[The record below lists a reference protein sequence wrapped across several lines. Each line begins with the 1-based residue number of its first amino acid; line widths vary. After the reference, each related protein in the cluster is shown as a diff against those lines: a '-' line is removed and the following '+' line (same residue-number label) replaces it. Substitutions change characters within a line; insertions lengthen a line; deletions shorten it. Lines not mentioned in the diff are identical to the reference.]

1 MNGINVM
8 LNFFDNFSNG
18 INRAVNSSNNLEKSL
33 ENIDKAGNVGINIDD
48 APLTF
53 AERQVSII
61 ADKLDYQNRVV
72 KQLNQSYE
80 KSCAELGY
88 ESQAAMKIEN
98 QLNNARNAQLK
109 LEQSYQ
115 KACKVLDEEEAAA
128 RSIKEPITNVIKEQ
142 EKFNKT
148 INSSSS
154 SMNGLASN
162 VSNLLKTYLS
172 FQAIKHGITSTI
184 GEAMKMQ
191 HQLFTIQGIMGN
203 TEVGTAYFNNLQK
216 KANES
221 VFAFEDFA
229 QNARNYMQF
238 TKNTDTLDK
247 LANLSERLTLVDPT
261 QGLQGAGFAIKEMLS
276 GDGTSLK
283 GRFGFGKADI
293 EILKA
298 SKDMSSFL
306 DQFDS
311 LLNKKGFT
319 EDMLAKYN
327 QSASA
332 QFNKLKS
339 NIVTSM
345 GQAGNGALEALNPV
359 ITRLNQAFSNGSFQ
373 GFFNGI
379 STGLHVIAIIIGIIT
394 DGIGYVGDMFQK
406 NWTIIS
412 PIIWGIVAALLAYN
426 ASLIVT
432 NTLNGVGAIAM
443 VAKTI
448 ADWAET
454 AAILALIVAQDGLN
468 AAMLACPIT
477 WIIIGI
483 IAVIAIFYAAVAA
496 VNHFA
501 GTTWSA
507 TGIICGIIATGAAFI
522 GNAVLGIANFIITA
536 GITLYNLI
544 ATFANFFATVFN
556 DPVAAIANLFV
567 GLFDTICGIV
577 QSAASLIDTVLGS
590 DLSGAVAGF
599 QGKVDDYVNGITADS
614 TVTVMEKLDASDYT
628 FDRFDYG
635 KSWNTG
641 YNFGAGIDSK
651 VGGMFGNLGSTLD
664 NLNGGG
670 LGADLDSWN
679 KAQGP
684 GNLAFGN
691 DDKKNLK
698 NINDK
703 IDVSNEHLEMLT
715 DLASEKSISNFVTL
729 TPTVQVTTGDI
740 RQEADINKI
749 ISDIETYMEDELQN
763 SAEGLYA

>member
-18 INRAVNSSNNLEKSL
+18 INKTVSATEKAANSFDNLGNSANMVNVNSSSIDNMANSASNLSNQIDNWTNKIGNYDKSAMEAIYTTEELVQMGYKTANALNNTANAGK
-33 ENIDKAGNVGINIDD
+33 NIEPPLDKASKQQ
-48 APLTF
+48 
-53 AERQVSII
+53 ERF
-61 ADKLDYQNRVV
+61 
-72 KQLNQSYE
+72 
-80 KSCAELGY
+80 
-88 ESQAAMKIEN
+88 
-98 QLNNARNAQLK
+98 NN
-109 LEQSYQ
+109 
-115 KACKVLDEEEAAA
+115 
-128 RSIKEPITNVIKEQ
+128 
-142 EKFNKT
+142 T
-148 INSSSS
+148 INQGSS
-154 SMNGLASN
+154 SMSGLTSK

-172 FQAIKHGITSTI
+172 FQVIKHGITSTI

-191 HQLFTIQGIMGN
+191 QQLFTIQGIMGN

-238 TKNTDTLDK
+238 TKNTNTLDK

-261 QGLQGAGFAIKEMLS
+261 QGLQGAGFALKEMLS

-283 GRFGFGKADI
+283 ERFGFGKADI

-306 DQFDS
+306 NQFDS

-332 QFNKLKS
+332 QFDNLKS

-359 ITRLNQAFSNGSFQ
+359 ITRLNQAFSNGSVQ
-373 GFFNGI
+373 NGINTLSIVLTNAVNTGIWLFNIITSISTGVKNNWSIISPILFGVIGAILTMKSVTLALNIVTGI
-379 STGLHVIAIIIGIIT
+379 STGLQTIQAIAIAVKTGA
-394 DGIGYVGDMFQK
+394 
-406 NWTIIS
+406 TIAS
-412 PIIWGIVAALLAYN
+412 VAADKEL
-426 ASLIVT
+426 T
-432 NTLNGVGAIAM
+432 
-443 VAKTI
+443 
-448 ADWAET
+448 
-454 AAILALIVAQDGLN
+454 VAQWALN
-468 AAMLACPIT
+468 SAMLACPIT

-614 TVTVMEKLDASDYT
+614 TVTVMEKLDASNYT

-635 KSWNTG
+635 NSWNTG

>member
-8 LNFFDNFSNG
+8 LNFFDNFSNC
-18 INRAVNSSNNLEKSL
+18 INKTVSATEKAANSFDNLGNSANMVNVNSSSIDNIANSVSNLSNQIDNWTNKIGNYDKSAMEAIYTTEELVQMGYKTANALNNTANAGK
-33 ENIDKAGNVGINIDD
+33 NIEPPLDKASKQQ
-48 APLTF
+48 
-53 AERQVSII
+53 ERF
-61 ADKLDYQNRVV
+61 
-72 KQLNQSYE
+72 
-80 KSCAELGY
+80 
-88 ESQAAMKIEN
+88 
-98 QLNNARNAQLK
+98 NN
-109 LEQSYQ
+109 
-115 KACKVLDEEEAAA
+115 
-128 RSIKEPITNVIKEQ
+128 
-142 EKFNKT
+142 T
-148 INSSSS
+148 INQGSS
-154 SMNGLASN
+154 SMSGLTSK

-172 FQAIKHGITSTI
+172 FQVIKHGITSTI

-191 HQLFTIQGIMGN
+191 QQLFTIQGIMGN
-203 TEVGTAYFNNLQK
+203 TEVGTTYFNNLQK

-229 QNARNYMQF
+229 QNARNFMQF
-238 TKNTDTLDK
+238 TKNTDTLDS
-247 LANLSERLTLVDPT
+247 LANLSERLALIDPT
-261 QGLQGAGFAIKEMLS
+261 QGLQGAGFALKEMLS

-283 GRFGFGKADI
+283 ERFGFGKADI

-332 QFNKLKS
+332 QFDNLKS

-359 ITRLNQAFSNGSFQ
+359 ITRLNQAFSNGSVQ
-373 GFFNGI
+373 NGINALSIVLTNAVNTGIWLFNIITSIGTGVKNNWSIISPILFGVIGAILTMKSVTLALNIVTGI
-379 STGLHVIAIIIGIIT
+379 STGLQTIQAIAIAVKTGA
-394 DGIGYVGDMFQK
+394 
-406 NWTIIS
+406 TIAS
-412 PIIWGIVAALLAYN
+412 VAADKEL
-426 ASLIVT
+426 T
-432 NTLNGVGAIAM
+432 
-443 VAKTI
+443 
-448 ADWAET
+448 
-454 AAILALIVAQDGLN
+454 VAQWALN
-468 AAMLACPIT
+468 SAMLACPIT

-522 GNAVLGIANFIITA
+522 GNAVLGIANFIITS

>member
-1 MNGINVM
+1 MSGINVM

-18 INRAVNSSNNLEKSL
+18 INKTVSATEKAVNSFDDLGNSANMVNVNSSVIDNMANSANNLSYQIDSMVNSSSNLSNQIDNWTSKIGNYDKSAMEAIYTTEEL
-33 ENIDKAGNVGINIDD
+33 VQMGYKTENALNNTANAGKNIEPPLDKA
-48 APLTF
+48 T
-53 AERQVSII
+53 
-61 ADKLDYQNRVV
+61 
-72 KQLNQSYE
+72 KQ
-80 KSCAELGY
+80 
-88 ESQAAMKIEN
+88 
-98 QLNNARNAQLK
+98 
-109 LEQSYQ
+109 
-115 KACKVLDEEEAAA
+115 
-128 RSIKEPITNVIKEQ
+128 Q
-142 EKFNKT
+142 EKFNNT
-148 INSSSS
+148 INKGSN
-154 SMNGLASN
+154 SMSGLASN

-172 FQAIKHGITSTI
+172 FQVIKHGVTSTI

-191 HQLFTIQGIMGN
+191 QQLFTIQGIMGD

-283 GRFGFGKADI
+283 ERFGFGKADI

-332 QFNKLKS
+332 QFDNLKS
-339 NIVTSM
+339 NIATSM

-373 GFFNGI
+373 GFFSSV
-379 STGLHVIAIIIGIIT
+379 STGLSIIANGVAWISDLVTNNWSIIQPILIFLVGSLLGAIIAGLWGTIPPLVANTIAWLAI
-394 DGIGYVGDMFQK
+394 
-406 NWTIIS
+406 NW
-412 PIIWGIVAALLAYN
+412 PIMLV
-426 ASLIVT
+426 
-432 NTLNGVGAIAM
+432 VGAIFLFIYVLTQCGVTGEQICGVIGGSFM
-443 VAKTI
+443 VLFGSI
-448 ADWAET
+448 YN
-454 AAILALIVAQDGLN
+454 IVA
-468 AAMLACPIT
+468 LA
-477 WIIIGI
+477 WN
-483 IAVIAIFYAAVAA
+483 IFAS
-496 VNHFA
+496 FA
-501 GTTWSA
+501 E
-507 TGIICGIIATGAAFI
+507 F
-522 GNAVLGIANFIITA
+522 L
-536 GITLYNLI
+536 
-544 ATFANFFATVFN
+544 
-556 DPVAAIANLFV
+556 ANLFNHPLYAISNLFANIWNSIVDFV
-567 GLFDTICGIV
+567 GAAIDSIV
-577 QSAASLIDTVLGS
+577 GMIKQVPFLGDLVGDFSSQSLKLDIPEVPS
-590 DLSGAVAGF
+590 DYWVAPKMEMKDLTNEFNYGYGKGANFA
-599 QGKVDDYVNGITADS
+599 NGI
-614 TVTVMEKLDASDYT
+614 
-628 FDRFDYG
+628 
-635 KSWNTG
+635 
-641 YNFGAGIDSK
+641 
-651 VGGMFGNLGSTLD
+651 GNLAN
-664 NLNGGG
+664 NLNGLGTNG
-670 LGADLDSWN
+670 LGVDLDSWN

-684 GNLAFGN
+684 GNLSFGN

-703 IDVSNEHLEMLT
+703 MDVSNEHLEMLT

-749 ISDIETYMEDELQN
+749 ISSIETYMENELQN
-763 SAEGLYA
+763 SAEGLYE

>member
-8 LNFFDNFSNG
+8 LNFFDNFSNC
-18 INRAVNSSNNLEKSL
+18 INKTVSATEKAANSFDNLGNSANMVNVNSSSIDNIANSVSNLSNQIDNWTNKIGNYDKSAMEAIYTTEELVQMGYKTANALNNTANAGK
-33 ENIDKAGNVGINIDD
+33 NIEPPLDKASKQQ
-48 APLTF
+48 
-53 AERQVSII
+53 ERF
-61 ADKLDYQNRVV
+61 
-72 KQLNQSYE
+72 
-80 KSCAELGY
+80 
-88 ESQAAMKIEN
+88 
-98 QLNNARNAQLK
+98 NN
-109 LEQSYQ
+109 
-115 KACKVLDEEEAAA
+115 
-128 RSIKEPITNVIKEQ
+128 
-142 EKFNKT
+142 T
-148 INSSSS
+148 INQGSS
-154 SMNGLASN
+154 SMSGLTSK

-172 FQAIKHGITSTI
+172 FQVIKHGITSTI

-191 HQLFTIQGIMGN
+191 QQLFTIQGIMGN
-203 TEVGTAYFNNLQK
+203 TEVGTTYFNNLQK

-229 QNARNYMQF
+229 QNARNFMQF
-238 TKNTDTLDK
+238 TKNTDTLDS
-247 LANLSERLTLVDPT
+247 LANLSERLALIDPT
-261 QGLQGAGFAIKEMLS
+261 QGLQGAGFALKEMLS

-283 GRFGFGKADI
+283 ERFGFGKADI

-332 QFNKLKS
+332 QFDNLKS

-359 ITRLNQAFSNGSFQ
+359 ITRLNQAFSNGSVQ
-373 GFFNGI
+373 NGINALSIVLTNAVNTGIWLFNIITSIGTGVKNNWSIISPILFGVIGAILTMKSVTLALNIVTGI
-379 STGLHVIAIIIGIIT
+379 STGLQTIQAIAIAVKTGA
-394 DGIGYVGDMFQK
+394 
-406 NWTIIS
+406 TIAS
-412 PIIWGIVAALLAYN
+412 VAADKEL
-426 ASLIVT
+426 T
-432 NTLNGVGAIAM
+432 
-443 VAKTI
+443 
-448 ADWAET
+448 
-454 AAILALIVAQDGLN
+454 VAQWALN
-468 AAMLACPIT
+468 SAMLACPIT

-522 GNAVLGIANFIITA
+522 GNAVLGIANFIITS

-729 TPTVQVTTGDI
+729 TPT
-740 RQEADINKI
+740 
-749 ISDIETYMEDELQN
+749 
-763 SAEGLYA
+763 

>member
-1 MNGINVM
+1 MGYKTANA
-8 LNFFDNFSNG
+8 LNNT
-18 INRAVNSSNNLEKSL
+18 VNAGK
-33 ENIDKAGNVGINIDD
+33 NIEPPLDKASKQQ
-48 APLTF
+48 
-53 AERQVSII
+53 ERF
-61 ADKLDYQNRVV
+61 
-72 KQLNQSYE
+72 
-80 KSCAELGY
+80 
-88 ESQAAMKIEN
+88 
-98 QLNNARNAQLK
+98 NN
-109 LEQSYQ
+109 
-115 KACKVLDEEEAAA
+115 
-128 RSIKEPITNVIKEQ
+128 
-142 EKFNKT
+142 T
-148 INSSSS
+148 INQGSS
-154 SMNGLASN
+154 SMSGLTSK

-172 FQAIKHGITSTI
+172 FQVIKHGITSTI

-191 HQLFTIQGIMGN
+191 QQLFTIQGIMGN

-247 LANLSERLTLVDPT
+247 LANLSERLTLVNPT
-261 QGLQGAGFAIKEMLS
+261 QGLQGAGFALKEMLS

-283 GRFGFGKADI
+283 ERFGFGKADI

-298 SKDMSSFL
+298 SKDMGSFL

-332 QFNKLKS
+332 QFDNLKS

-359 ITRLNQAFSNGSFQ
+359 ITRLNQAFSNGSVQ
-373 GFFNGI
+373 NGINTLSIVLTNAVNTGIWLFNIITSIGTGVKNNWSIISPILFGVIGAILTMKSVTLALNIVTGI
-379 STGLHVIAIIIGIIT
+379 STGLQTIQAIAIAVKT
-394 DGIGYVGDMFQK
+394 EA
-406 NWTIIS
+406 TIAS
-412 PIIWGIVAALLAYN
+412 VAADKEL
-426 ASLIVT
+426 T
-432 NTLNGVGAIAM
+432 
-443 VAKTI
+443 
-448 ADWAET
+448 
-454 AAILALIVAQDGLN
+454 VAQWALN
-468 AAMLACPIT
+468 SAMLACPIT

-522 GNAVLGIANFIITA
+522 GNAVLGIANFIITS

-599 QGKVDDYVNGITADS
+599 KGKVDDYVNGITADS
-614 TVTVMEKLDASDYT
+614 TVTVMEKLDASNYT

-635 KSWNTG
+635 NSWNTG
-641 YNFGAGIDSK
+641 YNFGTGIDSK
-651 VGGMFGNLGSTLD
+651 VGGMFGSLGSTLD

-684 GNLAFGN
+684 
-691 DDKKNLK
+691 
-698 NINDK
+698 
-703 IDVSNEHLEMLT
+703 
-715 DLASEKSISNFVTL
+715 
-729 TPTVQVTTGDI
+729 
-740 RQEADINKI
+740 
-749 ISDIETYMEDELQN
+749 
-763 SAEGLYA
+763 

>member
-8 LNFFDNFSNG
+8 LNFFDNFSNC
-18 INRAVNSSNNLEKSL
+18 INKTVSATEKAANSFDNLGNSANMVNVNSSSIDNIANSVSNLSNQIDNWTNKIGNYDKSAMEAIYTTEELVQMGYKTANALNNTANAGK
-33 ENIDKAGNVGINIDD
+33 NIEPPLDKASKQQ
-48 APLTF
+48 
-53 AERQVSII
+53 ERF
-61 ADKLDYQNRVV
+61 
-72 KQLNQSYE
+72 
-80 KSCAELGY
+80 
-88 ESQAAMKIEN
+88 
-98 QLNNARNAQLK
+98 NN
-109 LEQSYQ
+109 
-115 KACKVLDEEEAAA
+115 
-128 RSIKEPITNVIKEQ
+128 
-142 EKFNKT
+142 T
-148 INSSSS
+148 INQGSS
-154 SMNGLASN
+154 SMSGLTSK

-172 FQAIKHGITSTI
+172 FQVIKHGITSTI

-191 HQLFTIQGIMGN
+191 QQLFTIQGIMGN
-203 TEVGTAYFNNLQK
+203 TEVGTTYFNNLQK

-229 QNARNYMQF
+229 QNARNFMQF
-238 TKNTDTLDK
+238 TKNTDTLDS
-247 LANLSERLTLVDPT
+247 LANLSERLALIDPT
-261 QGLQGAGFAIKEMLS
+261 QGLQGAGFALKEMLS

-283 GRFGFGKADI
+283 ERFGFGKADI

-332 QFNKLKS
+332 QFDNLKS

-359 ITRLNQAFSNGSFQ
+359 ITRLNQAFSNGSVQ
-373 GFFNGI
+373 NGINALSIVLTNAVNTGIWLFNIITSIGTGVKNNWSIISPILFGVIGAILTMKSVTLALNIVTGI
-379 STGLHVIAIIIGIIT
+379 STGLQTIQAIAIAVKTGA
-394 DGIGYVGDMFQK
+394 
-406 NWTIIS
+406 TIAS
-412 PIIWGIVAALLAYN
+412 VAADKEL
-426 ASLIVT
+426 T
-432 NTLNGVGAIAM
+432 
-443 VAKTI
+443 
-448 ADWAET
+448 
-454 AAILALIVAQDGLN
+454 VAQWALN
-468 AAMLACPIT
+468 SAMLACPIT

-522 GNAVLGIANFIITA
+522 GNAVLGIANFIITS

-599 QGKVDDYVNGITADS
+599 QGKVNDYVNGITADS

-729 TPTVQVTTGDI
+729 TPTV
-740 RQEADINKI
+740 
-749 ISDIETYMEDELQN
+749 
-763 SAEGLYA
+763 

>member
-8 LNFFDNFSNG
+8 LNFFDNFSNC
-18 INRAVNSSNNLEKSL
+18 INKTVSATEKAANSFDNLGNSANMVNVNSSSIDNMANSVSNLSNQIDNWTNKIGNYDKSAMEAIYTTEELVQMGYKTANALNNTANAGK
-33 ENIDKAGNVGINIDD
+33 NIEPPLDKASKQQ
-48 APLTF
+48 
-53 AERQVSII
+53 ERF
-61 ADKLDYQNRVV
+61 
-72 KQLNQSYE
+72 
-80 KSCAELGY
+80 
-88 ESQAAMKIEN
+88 
-98 QLNNARNAQLK
+98 NN
-109 LEQSYQ
+109 
-115 KACKVLDEEEAAA
+115 
-128 RSIKEPITNVIKEQ
+128 
-142 EKFNKT
+142 T
-148 INSSSS
+148 INQGSS
-154 SMNGLASN
+154 SMSGLTSK

-172 FQAIKHGITSTI
+172 FQVIKHGITSTI

-191 HQLFTIQGIMGN
+191 QQLFTIQGIMGN
-203 TEVGTAYFNNLQK
+203 TEVGTTYFNNLQK

-229 QNARNYMQF
+229 QNARNFMQF
-238 TKNTDTLDK
+238 TKNTDTLDS
-247 LANLSERLTLVDPT
+247 LANLSERLALIDPT
-261 QGLQGAGFAIKEMLS
+261 QGLQGAGFALKEMLS

-283 GRFGFGKADI
+283 ERFGFGKADI

-332 QFNKLKS
+332 QFDNLKS

-359 ITRLNQAFSNGSFQ
+359 ITRLNQAFSNGSVQ
-373 GFFNGI
+373 NGINTLSIVLTNAVNTGIWLFNIITSIGTGVKNNWSIISPILFGVIGAILTMKSVTLALNIVTGI
-379 STGLHVIAIIIGIIT
+379 STGLQTIQAIAIAVKT
-394 DGIGYVGDMFQK
+394 EA
-406 NWTIIS
+406 TIAS
-412 PIIWGIVAALLAYN
+412 VAADKEL
-426 ASLIVT
+426 T
-432 NTLNGVGAIAM
+432 
-443 VAKTI
+443 
-448 ADWAET
+448 
-454 AAILALIVAQDGLN
+454 VAQWALN
-468 AAMLACPIT
+468 SAMLACPIT

-522 GNAVLGIANFIITA
+522 GNAVLGIANFIITS

>member
-8 LNFFDNFSNG
+8 LNFFDNFSNC
-18 INRAVNSSNNLEKSL
+18 INKTVSATEKAANSFDNLGNSANMVNVNSSSIDNIANSVSNLSNQIDNWTNKIGNYDKSAMEAIYTTEELVQMGYKTANALNNTANAGK
-33 ENIDKAGNVGINIDD
+33 NIEPPLDKASKQQ
-48 APLTF
+48 
-53 AERQVSII
+53 ERF
-61 ADKLDYQNRVV
+61 
-72 KQLNQSYE
+72 
-80 KSCAELGY
+80 
-88 ESQAAMKIEN
+88 
-98 QLNNARNAQLK
+98 NN
-109 LEQSYQ
+109 
-115 KACKVLDEEEAAA
+115 
-128 RSIKEPITNVIKEQ
+128 
-142 EKFNKT
+142 T
-148 INSSSS
+148 INQGSS
-154 SMNGLASN
+154 SMSGLTSK

-172 FQAIKHGITSTI
+172 FQVIKHGITSTI

-191 HQLFTIQGIMGN
+191 QQLFTIQGIMGN
-203 TEVGTAYFNNLQK
+203 TEVGTTYFNNLQK

-229 QNARNYMQF
+229 QNARNFMQF
-238 TKNTDTLDK
+238 TKNTDTLDS
-247 LANLSERLTLVDPT
+247 LANLSERLALIDPT
-261 QGLQGAGFAIKEMLS
+261 QGLQGAGFALKEMLS

-283 GRFGFGKADI
+283 ERFGFGKADI

-332 QFNKLKS
+332 QFDNLKS

-359 ITRLNQAFSNGSFQ
+359 ITRLNQAFSNGSVQ
-373 GFFNGI
+373 NGINALSIVLTNAVNTGIWLFNIITSIGTGVKNNWSIISPILFGVIGAILTMKSVTLALNIVTGI
-379 STGLHVIAIIIGIIT
+379 STGLQTIQAIAIAVKTGA
-394 DGIGYVGDMFQK
+394 
-406 NWTIIS
+406 TIAS
-412 PIIWGIVAALLAYN
+412 VAADKEL
-426 ASLIVT
+426 T
-432 NTLNGVGAIAM
+432 
-443 VAKTI
+443 
-448 ADWAET
+448 
-454 AAILALIVAQDGLN
+454 VAQWALN
-468 AAMLACPIT
+468 SAMLACPIT

-522 GNAVLGIANFIITA
+522 GNAVLGIANFIITS

-729 TPTVQVTTGDI
+729 TPTV
-740 RQEADINKI
+740 
-749 ISDIETYMEDELQN
+749 
-763 SAEGLYA
+763 

>member
-18 INRAVNSSNNLEKSL
+18 IDRTINATEKAANSFDNLGNSANMVNVNTSAIDNMANSASGLSNQIDNWTSKIGNYDKSAMEAVYTTEELVQMGYKTSNALNNMSNSSKNIKPPLER
-33 ENIDKAGNVGINIDD
+33 A
-48 APLTF
+48 T
-53 AERQVSII
+53 
-61 ADKLDYQNRVV
+61 
-72 KQLNQSYE
+72 
-80 KSCAELGY
+80 
-88 ESQAAMKIEN
+88 
-98 QLNNARNAQLK
+98 
-109 LEQSYQ
+109 EQ
-115 KACKVLDEEEAAA
+115 
-128 RSIKEPITNVIKEQ
+128 Q
-142 EKFNKT
+142 EKLNRT
-148 INSSSS
+148 INNGSSN
-154 SMNGLASN
+154 MNGLSSK
-162 VSNLLKTYLS
+162 VGNLLKTYLG
-172 FQAIKHGITSTI
+172 FQAVKQGFTSTI
-184 GEAMKMQ
+184 GGAMKMQ
-191 HQLFTIQGIMGN
+191 QQLFTIQGIMGN
-203 TEVGTAYFNNLQK
+203 TDVGTAYFNNLQK

-247 LANLSERLTLVDPT
+247 LSNLSERLTLVDPT
-261 QGLQGAGFAIKEMLS
+261 QGLQGAGFALKEMMS

-283 GRFGFGKADI
+283 ERFGFGKADI

-306 DQFDS
+306 NQFDS

-332 QFNKLKS
+332 QFDNLKS

-359 ITRLNQAFSNGSFQ
+359 ITRLNQAFSNGSIQ
-373 GFFNGI
+373 NSINTLSILLTNAVNTGIWLFNVITSVGSGI
-379 STGLHVIAIIIGIIT
+379 QS
-394 DGIGYVGDMFQK
+394 
-406 NWTIIS
+406 NWGIIS
-412 PIIWGIVAALLAYN
+412 PILL
-426 ASLIVT
+426 
-432 NTLNGVGAIAM
+432 GAIGMLITMKA
-443 VAKTI
+443 VTI
-448 ADWAET
+448 AFTTANTISKGVQLASAIATAVHTGATLADTNAKAADT
-454 AAILALIVAQDGLN
+454 AAQWGLN

-483 IAVIAIFYAAVAA
+483 IAIIAIFYAAVAA

-507 TGIICGIIATGAAFI
+507 TGIICGIITTAGAFI
-522 GNAVLGIANFIITA
+522 GNIILGLSNFIIVQ

-577 QSAASLIDTVLGS
+577 QSAASMIDTVLNTN
-590 DLSGAVAGF
+590 LSGAVSGF
-599 QGKVDDYVNGITADS
+599 QGKVDDYVNSITADS
-614 TVTVMEKLDASDYT
+614 TVTVMQKLNASDYT
-628 FDRFDYG
+628 LAGFDYG
-635 KSWNTG
+635 KSWDTG
-641 YNFGAGIDSK
+641 YNFGAGIDNK
-651 VGGMFGNLGSTLD
+651 IGGMFGGLGSTLN
-664 NLNGGG
+664 NLNGSG

-715 DLASEKSISNFVTL
+715 DLASEQSISNFVTL

-749 ISDIETYMEDELQN
+749 ISSIEVYMENELQN
-763 SAEGLYA
+763 SAEGVYA

>member
-18 INRAVNSSNNLEKSL
+18 INRTINATEKAASSFDNLGNSANMVNVNTSAIDNMTNSASGLSNQIDNWTSKIGNYDKSAMEAVYTTEELVQMGYKTSNALNNMSNSSK
-33 ENIDKAGNVGINIDD
+33 NIK
-48 APLTF
+48 PP
-53 AERQVSII
+53 
-61 ADKLDYQNRVV
+61 
-72 KQLNQSYE
+72 
-80 KSCAELGY
+80 
-88 ESQAAMKIEN
+88 
-98 QLNNARNAQLK
+98 
-109 LEQSYQ
+109 LEQATEQ
-115 KACKVLDEEEAAA
+115 
-128 RSIKEPITNVIKEQ
+128 Q
-142 EKFNKT
+142 EKLNRT
-148 INSSSS
+148 INNGSSN
-154 SMNGLASN
+154 MNGLSSK
-162 VSNLLKTYLS
+162 VGNLLKTYLG
-172 FQAIKHGITSTI
+172 FQAVKQGFKSTI
-184 GEAMKMQ
+184 GGAMKMQ
-191 HQLFTIQGIMGN
+191 QQLFTIQGIMGN
-203 TEVGTAYFNNLQK
+203 TDVGTAYFNNLQK

-247 LANLSERLTLVDPT
+247 LSNLSERLTLVDPT
-261 QGLQGAGFAIKEMLS
+261 QGLQGAGFALKEMMS

-283 GRFGFGKADI
+283 ERFGFGKADI

-332 QFNKLKS
+332 QFDNLKS
-339 NIVTSM
+339 NMVTSM
-345 GQAGNGALEALNPV
+345 GQAGNGALEALNPL
-359 ITRLNQAFSNGSFQ
+359 ITRMNQAFSNGYFDS
-373 GFFNGI
+373 FFNSISVGLTIFASATIQAANGIAWLSHYLDVLFPIILGVASAFGIYKGAIIGYNIVQGI
-379 STGLHVIAIIIGIIT
+379 SNGIEAISIASKAIHSG
-394 DGIGYVGDMFQK
+394 
-406 NWTIIS
+406 
-412 PIIWGIVAALLAYN
+412 
-426 ASLIVT
+426 AS
-432 NTLNGVGAIAM
+432 IAE
-443 VAKTI
+443 A
-448 ADWAET
+448 
-454 AAILALIVAQDGLN
+454 AAIKTTTGAQVGLN
-468 AAMLACPIT
+468 TAMLACPIT

-483 IAVIAIFYAAVAA
+483 IAIIAIFYAAVAA

-507 TGIICGIIATGAAFI
+507 TGIICGIITTAGAFI
-522 GNAVLGIANFIITA
+522 GNIILGLSNFIIVQ

-556 DPVAAIANLFV
+556 DPVAAIANLFA

-577 QSAASLIDTVLGS
+577 QSAASVIDTILNT
-590 DLSGAVAGF
+590 DLSGAVSGF
-599 QGKVDDYVNGITADS
+599 QGKVDDYVNSITADS
-614 TVTVMEKLDASDYT
+614 TVTVMQKLNASDYT
-628 FDRFDYG
+628 LAGFDYG
-635 KSWNTG
+635 KSWDTG
-641 YNFGAGIDSK
+641 YNFGAGIDNK
-651 VGGMFGNLGSTLD
+651 IGGMFGGLGSTLN
-664 NLNGGG
+664 NLNGSG
-670 LGADLDSWN
+670 LGTDLDSWN

-715 DLASEKSISNFVTL
+715 DLASEQSISNFVTL

-749 ISDIETYMEDELQN
+749 ISSIEVYMENELQN
-763 SAEGLYA
+763 SAEGVYA

>member
-1 MNGINVM
+1 MGYKTANA
-8 LNFFDNFSNG
+8 LNNTANAG
-18 INRAVNSSNNLEKSL
+18 K
-33 ENIDKAGNVGINIDD
+33 NIEPPLDKASKQQ
-48 APLTF
+48 
-53 AERQVSII
+53 ERF
-61 ADKLDYQNRVV
+61 
-72 KQLNQSYE
+72 
-80 KSCAELGY
+80 
-88 ESQAAMKIEN
+88 
-98 QLNNARNAQLK
+98 NN
-109 LEQSYQ
+109 
-115 KACKVLDEEEAAA
+115 
-128 RSIKEPITNVIKEQ
+128 
-142 EKFNKT
+142 T
-148 INSSSS
+148 INQGSS
-154 SMNGLASN
+154 SMSGLTSK

-172 FQAIKHGITSTI
+172 FQVIKHGITSTI

-191 HQLFTIQGIMGN
+191 QQLFTIQGIMGN
-203 TEVGTAYFNNLQK
+203 TEVGTTYFNNLQK

-229 QNARNYMQF
+229 QNARNFMQF
-238 TKNTDTLDK
+238 TKNTDTLDS
-247 LANLSERLTLVDPT
+247 LANLSERLALIDPT
-261 QGLQGAGFAIKEMLS
+261 QGLQGAGFALKEMLS

-283 GRFGFGKADI
+283 ERFGFGKADI

-332 QFNKLKS
+332 QFDNLKS

-359 ITRLNQAFSNGSFQ
+359 ITRLNQAFSNGSVQ
-373 GFFNGI
+373 NGINALSIVLTNAVNTGIWLFNIITSIGTGVKNNWSIISPILFGVIGAILTMKSVTLALNIVTGI
-379 STGLHVIAIIIGIIT
+379 STGLQTIQAIAIAVKTGA
-394 DGIGYVGDMFQK
+394 
-406 NWTIIS
+406 TIAS
-412 PIIWGIVAALLAYN
+412 VAADKEL
-426 ASLIVT
+426 T
-432 NTLNGVGAIAM
+432 
-443 VAKTI
+443 
-448 ADWAET
+448 
-454 AAILALIVAQDGLN
+454 VAQWALN
-468 AAMLACPIT
+468 SAMLACPIT

-522 GNAVLGIANFIITA
+522 GNAVLGIANFIITS

-729 TPTVQVTTGDI
+729 TPTV
-740 RQEADINKI
+740 
-749 ISDIETYMEDELQN
+749 
-763 SAEGLYA
+763 